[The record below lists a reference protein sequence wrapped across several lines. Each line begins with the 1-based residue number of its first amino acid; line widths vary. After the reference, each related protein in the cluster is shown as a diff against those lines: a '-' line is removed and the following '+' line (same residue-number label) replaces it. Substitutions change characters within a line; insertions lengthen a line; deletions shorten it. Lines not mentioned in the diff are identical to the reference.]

1 MGNNVIYE
9 LSKKFAIR
17 IIKLYVFLKEEKHEF
32 VMSKQIYRCGTSI
45 GANIAESTYA
55 QSTPDYISKLSIS
68 LKEASETLYWL
79 DLLQES
85 NNITTEQYE
94 SISNDVKTIIGTL
107 VNIINKLKQKNNQ
120 KTKVKSEKAE
130 NQAFFYLF
138 TFLPFYF

>member
-1 MGNNVIYE
+1 MSNNVIYE

-17 IIKLYVFLKEEKHEF
+17 IVNLYVFLKEEKHEY

-55 QSTPDYISKLSIS
+55 QSTADYISKLSIS

-85 NNITTEQYE
+85 NHITIEQYE
-94 SISNDVKTIIGTL
+94 SISNDVRTIIGTL
-107 VNIINKLKQKNNQ
+107 VNIINKLKKNNQ
-120 KTKVKSEKAE
+120 
-130 NQAFFYLF
+130 
-138 TFLPFYF
+138 

>member
-94 SISNDVKTIIGTL
+94 SISNDIKTIIGTL
-107 VNIINKLKQKNNQ
+107 VNIINKLKKKIINKQK
-120 KTKVKSEKAE
+120 
-130 NQAFFYLF
+130 
-138 TFLPFYF
+138 

>member
-68 LKEASETLYWL
+68 LKEASETQYWL

-94 SISNDVKTIIGTL
+94 SISNDIKTIIGTL
-107 VNIINKLKQKNNQ
+107 VNIINKLKQKIINKQ
-120 KTKVKSEKAE
+120 K
-130 NQAFFYLF
+130 
-138 TFLPFYF
+138 